1 MLIENSKR
9 YIPLKIKENDIG
21 KNEMLSY
28 VIPIYKQKSCMS
40 ANPCTNNL
48 NGT

>member
-1 MLIENSKR
+1 
-9 YIPLKIKENDIG
+9 
-21 KNEMLSY
+21 MLSY

-48 NGT
+48 DGTYVAVFRYFPRK